1 MNKMKKSAT
10 PWQDKLHKNQ
20 PPEIKEGPEKWNQRF
35 GGPGMLIANPQI
47 VYEKIKT
54 IPRGE
59 VITMSDLRAKL
70 AEDFNADYTCPLTAG
85 IFFRIAAEAAE
96 EMSATGND
104 PELPWWR
111 VIPDDRKL
119 NTRLP
124 GNGILQA
131 ERLRQEGFSVET
143 KDMLTFKVLL

>member
-1 MNKMKKSAT
+1 MKKSAT

-20 PPEIKEGPEKWNQRF
+20 HPLVKDGPEQWNLRF
-35 GGPGMLIANPQI
+35 GGHLMLIASPAL
-47 VYEKIKT
+47 VCEKLRN

-59 VITMSDLRAKL
+59 VITMSDLRRQL
-70 AEDFNADYTCPLTAG
+70 AADFGADYACPLTTG

-96 EMSATGND
+96 EMRTAGTDSG
-104 PELPWWR
+104 LPWWR
-111 VIPDDRKL
+111 VIPDNHRL

-131 ERLRQEGFSVET
+131 DLLRNEGFKIST
-143 KDMLTFKVLL
+143 KDMKTFSVLL